1 MNNKCYDKNNYDEIY
16 NDWNNCDNYCQNNN
30 NNNREDCLEENLN
43 FQRRPMRRCD
53 EDAIE
58 REINRLFRF
67 ILNQLCNV
75 EQDIDVIS
83 RAFVRLAQLLVE
95 DTCLEESEKDLI
107 CCVAQDLKALQVLID
122 KTIRDTKCL
131 KKDVKCC

>member
-107 CCVAQDLKALQVLID
+107 CCVA
-122 KTIRDTKCL
+122 
-131 KKDVKCC
+131 